1 MRLLRPLRSLRV
13 ATRASRR
20 INSHSRCSF
29 FFSHSGVHGWYYH
42 SPGFPY
48 FFWRAGG
55 NSSHSAWS
63 SRPQWGQILSSSL
76 STSAPASRLFRFP
89 EEPLIALPASG
100 SRLSIRS
107 TTHPLSGFTY
117 PQGAAPHGPALLHE
131 PELAVLLEALHIF
144 DGLHAPLDPPL
155 QDAPHVA
162 DPARVTLAGYL
173 QSLPNR
179 VRRKPIPP
187 TVTVQ
192 ELEDVRRWQCP
203 HKTEVVVGRN
213 PGWLGPYHFDVT
225 VGKLV
230 FVGPLARFCRRRM
243 LGYLEPAV
251 PTDDEAGFDQGLQRC
266 LDALR
271 CGPQQLSELF
281 DLRSIVP
288 EAGEDTEQLVERDCL
303 GPQVRHPA
311 DVETGAASPRPLLPR
326 RCEPNSLHPE
336 TSIAA
341 RGYALYI

>member
-76 STSAPASRLFRFP
+76 STSAPVSRLLRLS
-89 EEPLIALPASG
+89 EEPLIAFPASG

-107 TTHPLSGFTY
+107 TTHPLSGFTH
-117 PQGAAPHGPALLHE
+117 PQGAAPHGSALLDE
-131 PELAVLLEALHIF
+131 PELAVLLEALHVL

-162 DPARVTLAGYL
+162 DPARVALAGYL
-173 QSLPNR
+173 QSLPHR
-179 VRRKPIPP
+179 VGRKPVPP
-187 TVTVQ
+187 AVTVQ
-192 ELEDVRRWQCP
+192 ELQDVRRWQCP
-203 HKTEVVVGRN
+203 HETEVIVGRD
-213 PGWLGPYHFDVT
+213 PVGLGPYYLDVA

-230 FVGPLARFCRRRM
+230 FAGPLARFCRRRV
-243 LGYLEPAV
+243 LGDLKPAV
-251 PTDDEAGFDQGLQRC
+251 PTDDEASFDQGLQRF

-271 CGPQQLSELF
+271 RGPQQLCQLF
-281 DLRSIVP
+281 DLGRFVP
-288 EAGEDTEQLVERDCL
+288 EVGEDTEQLVERDGL
-303 GPQVRHPA
+303 GPEVRHPA
-311 DVETGAASPRPLLPR
+311 DVETGAASPRPILPR
-326 RCEPNSLHPE
+326 RCEPNSLHPAA
-336 TSIAA
+336 SIAA
-341 RGYALYI
+341 SGYALYI

>member
-29 FFSHSGVHGWYYH
+29 FFSHSGVHGWWYH
-42 SPGFPY
+42 SPGLPY
-48 FFWRAGG
+48 FFWSAGG

-76 STSAPASRLFRFP
+76 STSAPTSCLFRFP
-89 EEPLIALPASG
+89 EEPLIAFPASG

-107 TTHPLSGFTY
+107 TTHPLSDL
-117 PQGAAPHGPALLHE
+117 QGATPHGPALLDE
-131 PELAVLLEALHIF
+131 PELAVLLEAFHVL

-162 DPARVTLAGYL
+162 DPARVALAGYL
-173 QSLPNR
+173 QSFPHR
-179 VRRKPIPP
+179 VGRKPVPP
-187 TVTVQ
+187 AVTVQ
-192 ELEDVRRWQCP
+192 ELQNVRRWQCP
-203 HKTEVVVGRN
+203 HKTEVIVGRN
-213 PGWLGPYHFDVT
+213 PGWLGPYHLDVA

-230 FVGPLARFCRRRM
+230 FRSPLTRFCRRRV
-243 LGYLEPAV
+243 LGDLEPAV
-251 PTDDEAGFDQGLQRC
+251 STDDEAGFHQGLQRC
-266 LDALR
+266 LEALWR
-271 CGPQQLSELF
+271 GPQQLCQLF
-281 DLRSIVP
+281 DLGSVVP
-288 EAGEDTEQLVERDCL
+288 EVREDAKQLVERDGL
-303 GPQVRHPA
+303 GPEVRHPA

-326 RCEPNSLHPE
+326 RCEPNSLHPAA
-336 TSIAA
+336 SIAA